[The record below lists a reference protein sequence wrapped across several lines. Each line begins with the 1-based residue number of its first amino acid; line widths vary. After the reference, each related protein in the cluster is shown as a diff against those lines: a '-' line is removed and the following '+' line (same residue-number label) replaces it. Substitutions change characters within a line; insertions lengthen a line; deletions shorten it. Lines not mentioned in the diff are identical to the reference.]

1 MLNIIRKGHS
11 WSDNYPTLPEETPYT
26 PMWSSGDGYQ
36 LHNLFI
42 YRTSDQTTTTTG
54 AYAAGQAPLIYNQS
68 VLDQTDWY
76 NVTTGIWTPTVA
88 GWWQITASGFFG
100 GGGETTENLFT
111 LRGALSSQIDGY
123 GSLSGTLSGI
133 GYFDGVT
140 SNAQI
145 MLATST
151 ADPTA
156 NPQDPA
162 SSFFQALYL
171 RP

>member
-42 YRTSDQTTTTTG
+42 YRTSDQTATTTG
-54 AYAAGQAPLIYNQS
+54 AYSAGLAPLIYNQS

-76 NVTTGIWTPTVA
+76 DVTTGEWTPTVA
-88 GWWQITASGFFG
+88 GWWQIIVSGFFG
-100 GGGETTENLFT
+100 GGGQAAENIFSIS
-111 LRGALSSQIDGY
+111 GAVSSQIDGY
-123 GSLSGTLSGI
+123 GAVSGTLTGI
-133 GYFDGVT
+133 GYFDGVS
-140 SNAQI
+140 SNARI
-145 MLATST
+145 NLATSV
-151 ADPTA
+151 ADPTP
-156 NPQDPA
+156 NPQDPT
-162 SSFFQALYL
+162 SSFFKALYL